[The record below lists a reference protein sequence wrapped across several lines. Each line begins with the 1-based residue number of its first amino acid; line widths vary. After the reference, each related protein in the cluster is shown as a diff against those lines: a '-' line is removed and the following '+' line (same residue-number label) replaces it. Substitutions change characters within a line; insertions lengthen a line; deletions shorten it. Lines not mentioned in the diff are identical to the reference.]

1 MSKGLEVGNRT
12 VISKDGVG
20 RYESCSKCIKLQ
32 LHKMNTLH
40 ISAVQHN
47 AYS

>member
-1 MSKGLEVGNRT
+1 MSKGLEVGNRM

-20 RYESCSKCIKLQ
+20 RYGSCSMCVNLQ

-40 ISAVQHN
+40 RSAAQHN